1 MLSDPIHVRNE
12 GSVPSLDPGLIA
24 LERPSWRS
32 TALHQLVVSHMCQA
46 DGQTLWV
53 DARNNASTYVLS
65 DLAPTTRAVSNLRV
79 ARAFTAYRHHSL
91 VGDLLNEITPKT
103 SLLVVPCVASL
114 YEDDDVHDTE
124 ARALLEAT
132 LTTLVEIAS
141 VFEIPVLT
149 TTERSDDLDQLVHE
163 YTTDVI
169 ECELTDHGYHFETDD
184 FETLIYVK
192 DGYWQTTIPYWVQL
206 LGAVDETA
214 PTLDPVATEP
224 RQLALAGV

>member
-1 MLSDPIHVRNE
+1 MI
-12 GSVPSLDPGLIA
+12 PSLDPGLIA

-32 TALHQLVVSHMCQA
+32 TALHQLVVSHMLQE

-53 DARNNASTYVLS
+53 DARNNASTYVLT
-65 DLAPTTRAVSNLRV
+65 DLVPSAHAVSNLRV
-79 ARAFTAYRHHSL
+79 ARAFTAYQHHSL
-91 VGDLLNEITPKT
+91 VGDLPKEFSRDT

-132 LTTLVEIAS
+132 LTTLSEIAS
-141 VFEIPVLT
+141 VFEIPVLV
-149 TTERSDDLDQLVHE
+149 TTEQNDDLDGLVHE

-184 FETLIYVK
+184 FETLIYVRE
-192 DGYWQTTIPYWVQL
+192 GYWQTTIPYWVDL
-206 LGAVDETA
+206 LGAVDEVRN
-214 PTLDPVATEP
+214 LDPIVSEP